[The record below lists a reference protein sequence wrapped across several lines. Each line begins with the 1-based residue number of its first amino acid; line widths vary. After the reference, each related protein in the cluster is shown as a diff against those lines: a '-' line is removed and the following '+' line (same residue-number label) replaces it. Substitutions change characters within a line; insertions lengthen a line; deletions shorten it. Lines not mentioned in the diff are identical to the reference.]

1 MSNESLTRAY
11 ELTRTLVAALDA
23 GDFAFA
29 ADLAEERSPLLMSLE
44 REQTDEDLAL
54 IREIMALNESRARL
68 RLRATPS
75 WRATAMRGSA
85 SRRRVSIS
93 RPGRFARRAFRV
105 FPHRGALRTR

>member
-44 REQTDEDLAL
+44 REQTDEDLSL
-54 IREIMALNESRARL
+54 IREIMAMNESIAGKASAARD
-68 RLRATPS
+68 AIV
-75 WRATAMRGSA
+75 A
-85 SRRRVSIS
+85 SHTDARQRVSA
-93 RPGRFARRAFRV
+93 ARQYLATGQIR
-105 FPHRGALRTR
+105 